1 MQCDDRLDDGIGRIT
16 GDLCRRSMCE
26 FFVGC
31 SGRLSVLARCAAGL
45 CGLHPVPSVS
55 SRHSASIPH
64 ACAPT
69 RLRHCALRLPP
80 GDLRQAHPR
89 RAMIGAPVREPNR
102 LAPDRPGRRPAAMG
116 RALRRIRRG
125 LLRQVV
131 RMRVVLDAGGSR
143 LSRHEGWFTAQ
154 RPASLWS
161 FHTTPQWRRR
171 RVGQGRSRPSSG
183 CCLGPRQGASQ

>member
-1 MQCDDRLDDGIGRIT
+1 VRIFCWVLRTLERAGAMRRRALRAAPRAVCVVTAIRLQSLT
-16 GDLCRRSMCE
+16 P
-26 FFVGC
+26 
-31 SGRLSVLARCAAGL
+31 A
-45 CGLHPVPSVS
+45 
-55 SRHSASIPH
+55 
-64 ACAPT
+64 